1 MEFFLCNLLKN
12 PLISKISTLESQSV
26 PGEPTKTNRKVL
38 ESVSMF
44 FFFWLSGYCFFF
56 LDKPQIMSVS
66 KQHLVSLL

>member
-1 MEFFLCNLLKN
+1 MEFFLSNLLKKSTV
-12 PLISKISTLESQSV
+12 SKISTLESQSV

-44 FFFWLSGYCFFF
+44 FFFLAFWLLFFF
-56 LDKPQIMSVS
+56 LNKPQIMSVS